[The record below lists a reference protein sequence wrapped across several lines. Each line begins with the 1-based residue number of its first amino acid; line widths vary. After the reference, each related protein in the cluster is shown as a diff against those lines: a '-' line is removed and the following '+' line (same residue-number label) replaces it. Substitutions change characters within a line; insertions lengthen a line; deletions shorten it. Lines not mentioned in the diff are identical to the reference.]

1 MSSLSSQIRAP
12 ALTERFARLLR
23 TLIVGVAL
31 VVGAAALPSV
41 SAARDMV
48 AFSSSV
54 EPGTIVIDARR
65 RKLFFVEDEGVAI
78 RYPIAVPK
86 SSEEWSGSATIIG
99 KYVNPDWAPPWIV
112 KASRPL

>member
-12 ALTERFARLLR
+12 ALTERLARLLR
-23 TLIVGVAL
+23 ILLVGVAL
-31 VVGAAALPSV
+31 VVSAAALPSIG
-41 SAARDMV
+41 AARDMV

-86 SSEEWSGSATIIG
+86 SSEEWSGSAAIIG
-99 KYVNPDWAPPWIV
+99 KYVNPDWAPP
-112 KASRPL
+112 